1 MPTFSNFVNNMFDR
15 FKITEQGFIDIIYN
29 LLVNT
34 ILRPDYIMILIKK
47 IIKPNIF
54 PYQYLCDFWSIAISK
69 NVHFSKIE
77 K

>member
-15 FKITEQGFIDIIYN
+15 FKITEQDFIDIIYI

-47 IIKPNIF
+47 NNK
-54 PYQYLCDFWSIAISK
+54 A
-69 NVHFSKIE
+69 
-77 K
+77 